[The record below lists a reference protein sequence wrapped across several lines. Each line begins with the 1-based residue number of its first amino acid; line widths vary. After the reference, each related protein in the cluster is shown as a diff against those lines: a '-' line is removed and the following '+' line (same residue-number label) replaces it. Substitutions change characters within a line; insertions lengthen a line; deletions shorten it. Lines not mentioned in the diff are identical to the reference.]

1 MEAACRKD
9 RKDKRESREGAFP
22 VNETRLSVSRG
33 TSVPRGPPF
42 PSVKS
47 NSTLFGRIY
56 IYLYIYIYATFG
68 IQRAAARSRR
78 RRIKIERAT
87 ITYSAEQNPVE
98 G

>member
-1 MEAACRKD
+1 MEEACRKD

-33 TSVPRGPPF
+33 TSVPRGPPL
-42 PSVKS
+42 PIKS

-56 IYLYIYIYATFG
+56 IYIYAAFG

>member
-1 MEAACRKD
+1 MEEACRKD

-33 TSVPRGPPF
+33 TSVPRGPPPPRKIEF
-42 PSVKS
+42 HFVWP
-47 NSTLFGRIY
+47 NI
-56 IYLYIYIYATFG
+56 YIYIYAAFG